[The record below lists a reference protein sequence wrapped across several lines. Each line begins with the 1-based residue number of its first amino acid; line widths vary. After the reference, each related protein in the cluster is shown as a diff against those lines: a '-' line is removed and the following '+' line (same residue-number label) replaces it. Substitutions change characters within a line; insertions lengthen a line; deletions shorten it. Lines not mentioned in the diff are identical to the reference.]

1 MNVVLIGFMGSG
13 KTTFGKQLAQRS
25 GFAFLDMDAE
35 IEASAGMPI
44 VDIFTTKGESV
55 FRQLEHSFLLSLAEK
70 QQVVL
75 STGGG
80 IVLREDNMKQLNQF
94 GLIVFLSPSPDEL
107 LRRLKGDTT
116 RPVIAG
122 KSPKEILALY
132 QSRLP
137 YYQKYADMTL
147 DGSDCSMRQLLQIIK
162 EQRTSKSPC
171 QTGKEPDP
179 CN

>member
-1 MNVVLIGFMGSG
+1 MNVVLTGFMGSG

-25 GFAFLDMDAE
+25 GFQFLDMDAE
-35 IEASAGMPI
+35 IEASAGMSI
-44 VDIFTTKGESV
+44 VDIFATQGESA
-55 FRQLEHSFLLSLAEK
+55 FRQLEHSFLLSLEEK

-80 IVLREDNMKQLNQF
+80 IVLREDNMNRLKQF
-94 GLIVFLSPSPDEL
+94 GLIVFLSPSPNEL

-122 KSPKEILALY
+122 KSPEAILALY
-132 QSRLP
+132 QERLP

-147 DGSDCSMRQLLQIIK
+147 DGSDQSMLQLLHIITAKSTPDISCQARK
-162 EQRTSKSPC
+162 ET
-171 QTGKEPDP
+171 EA